1 MRTLSEAREVYASI
15 DADRLGD
22 PVALALRD
30 AIGRYADFVSTS
42 PSEYTAATDK
52 LAECIEAV
60 RTGMSAVDEIGGD
73 TGIPVRKVYFN
84 VCGQQSDVPYVGVN
98 IVRVYY
104 SDGQVKTLKRV
115 YR

>member
-1 MRTLSEAREVYASI
+1 MTSVEAWNFMRRWS
-15 DADRLGD
+15 LG
-22 PVALALRD
+22 PEPPRVVGTVPED

-60 RTGMSAVDEIGGD
+60 RAGVSAVMEIGSDG
-73 TGIPVRKVYFN
+73 GVPVRKVYFN
-84 VCGQQSDVPYVGVN
+84 VCGQHSDVPYAGVN

-104 SDGQVKTLKRV
+104 NDGQVETLKRI